1 MSDNDVFSSEGDD
14 TSSPNENAFSG
25 SAVDLL
31 ASIKKEDGTPKYKTV
46 DEALKALAHSQAFIP
61 TLLSEKQTLEQE
73 LSSLREQA
81 TKVSNIEEVLKKLT
95 ANTDPKEETPPA
107 GGLSAE
113 QVAELVRKELAGQKT
128 LTTQQANAD
137 MVQTTLT
144 SKFGKEKVKEVVA
157 RKAAELNTT
166 PEALGSLALSN
177 PKLVLTLFEASG
189 VSGVKPTTSSV
200 NLPNGVRQSELA
212 KPEKSLLLGATSR
225 DQKDYMMKVKEA
237 VYKRHNVE
245 T

>member
-1 MSDNDVFSSEGDD
+1 MSDNDVFSSEED
-14 TSSPNENAFSG
+14 TNSSNENAFSG

-81 TKVSNIEEVLKKLT
+81 TKVASMEEVLKKLT

-128 LTTQQANAD
+128 LTTQQDNAR

-144 SKFGKEKVKEVVA
+144 SKFGDKTKEVVA
-157 RKAAELNTT
+157 KKAAELGTT